1 MKSFNDN
8 YYVLY
13 AFFNNVYIRWLRV
26 FIFFL
31 IGIFVYVF
39 RENAQIVFKVLP
51 LYGFLLLQELFIFQK
66 LNKRHPVHKINDN
79 SLSPEEFLDYNSRF
93 ISKNKSVKEILHQL
107 LHENEVRYFNDLL
120 SLQDTVSDTNFD
132 TKALFEKALETA
144 KKVKGAYIH
153 GIDIYAAFLLLSDE
167 TEKVLFNEG
176 ISEEDILV
184 LLSWVRKEYS
194 VDVKKEFTVRFTG
207 SGVFDFFVF
216 GWSTEL
222 TKYASNLTAEV
233 LSRVQSTPI
242 GRNQEYDLLI
252 TALSKNSSSN
262 VLLVG
267 EAGVGKTSLVK
278 QFVSD
283 SNEGMLLRSVSNK
296 IVFKLYPE
304 RLLAGISNQGDLEER
319 FSFLFSELMHAGNIV
334 AYIPNIENIFGGG
347 GINMDISGVLIEY
360 LKSSRLKIIGSI
372 TPSAFQTFVYPKQE
386 LRALFDVVTI
396 DEPDLKTATY
406 MVLEKSKELQSLSR
420 VIITYLAVKEA
431 CKLSSSYLSDGTAM
445 PGRAIRLLDDV
456 IAYSTTHGI
465 STITE
470 GEVRNYVEE
479 KTHIVLAA
487 PSQEESKTLL
497 NLEEEIHKRIVS
509 QNEAV
514 TAIADAMRRVRS
526 GMKNESK
533 PIASFLFLGPT
544 GVGKTET
551 AKALALTYFGD
562 EKAMIRLDMSEYQR
576 QDSIERFL
584 GAHQNEGYE
593 ETVLDKIINRPFS
606 LILLDEF
613 EKAHPQIIDLF
624 LQVFDEGRLTDNRGK
639 TVSFKDAIII
649 ATSNAG
655 SEFIREQYKMG
666 VLLSQVKQELV
677 EKILSSNIFKPELI
691 NRFDDVIVFK
701 PLSETDIVEVAKLFL
716 KEVTD
721 ELKEKQIDVS
731 YYDGVAEF
739 IARNSYSVEFGARNV
754 RRFIEQ
760 SVENQL
766 SRLILSGNIQNGK
779 KVVIKIQ
786 NSALVIE

>member
-1 MKSFNDN
+1 MKSRDN
-8 YYVLY
+8 YHVLY

-26 FIFFL
+26 FSFFL
-31 IGIFVYVF
+31 IGFFVYIF
-39 RENAQIVFKVLP
+39 RENVEIVSKVLP

-66 LNKRHPVHKINDN
+66 LNKKLPSHKITESSIN
-79 SLSPEEFLDYNSRF
+79 PEEFFDYNSRF

-120 SLQDTVSDTNFD
+120 SFKDTVSDVNFD
-132 TKALFEKALETA
+132 TKTLFEKALDTV
-144 KKVKGAYIH
+144 KKVKGEYIH
-153 GIDIYAAFLLLSDE
+153 GIDMYASFLLLSDE
-167 TEKVLFNEG
+167 ANKMLFNAG
-176 ISEEDILV
+176 ISEEDVLV
-184 LLSWVRKEYS
+184 LLSWVRKEYL
-194 VDVKKEFTVRFTG
+194 VDERKKFATRFNG

-216 GWSTEL
+216 GWSSEL
-222 TKYASNLTAEV
+222 TKYANNLTKEV
-233 LSRVQSTPI
+233 LSRVQSVSI
-242 GRNQEYDLLI
+242 GRNQEYDLMI

-267 EAGVGKTSLVK
+267 EAGVGKTSLVI
-278 QFVSD
+278 QFISD
-283 SNEGMLLRSVSNK
+283 SNAGTLPNAVSNK

-304 RLLAGISNQGDLEER
+304 RLLAGISNQGELEER
-319 FSFLFSELMHAGNIV
+319 FNLLFSELMHAGNIV
-334 AYIPNIENIFGGG
+334 VYIPNIENIFGGG

-386 LRALFDVVTI
+386 LRALFDVVVI
-396 DEPDLKTATY
+396 DEPDSKTATY
-406 MVLEKSKELQSLSR
+406 MVLEKAKELKSLNR
-420 VIITYLAVKEA
+420 VSITYMAIKET
-431 CKLSSSYLSDGTAM
+431 CKLSSSYLNDGTAM

-465 STITE
+465 RTITE
-470 GEVRNYVEE
+470 VEVRNFVQE
-479 KTHIVLAA
+479 KTHIVLDK
-487 PSQEESKTLL
+487 PSEEESKTLL
-497 NLEEEIHKRIVS
+497 NLESEIHKRIVS

-514 TAIADAMRRVRS
+514 SAISDAMRRVRS
-526 GMKNESK
+526 GMKNETR

-551 AKALALTYFGD
+551 AKALAFTYFGD

-593 ETVLDKIINRPFS
+593 ETVLDKIHNHPFS

-624 LQVFDEGRLTDNRGK
+624 LQVFDEGHLTDNRGK
-639 TVSFKDAIII
+639 TISFKDAIII

-655 SEFIREQYKMG
+655 SEFIREQYQKG
-666 VLLSQVKQELV
+666 VSLLQVKQELI
-677 EKILSSNIFKPELI
+677 EKILSSNIFKPELV

-701 PLSETDIVEVAKLFL
+701 PLSEADVVEVAKLFL
-716 KEVTD
+716 QEVSD
-721 ELKEKQIDVS
+721 ELKEKQILLS
-731 YYDGVAEF
+731 YEENVPEF
-739 IARNSYSVEFGARNV
+739 IAKNSYSVEFGARNV

-766 SRLILSGNIQNGK
+766 SRLILVDTMQNSRSF
-779 KVVIKIQ
+779 VIKIS
-786 NSALVIE
+786 NNTLVIE